1 MFNQN
6 KLYYN
11 KSYNIQSQCGEGN
24 RYKGENHAPLKIGN
38 KIKIAEYCGP
48 NTDIVKRAELN
59 IKPLSVVDLISAIH
73 DCDYYLAQL
82 APNKEEQLRMVRNA
96 DNKMLKRLTL
106 ASKKKLDNVLNI
118 SAGKIGIGL
127 KTKIEDRGKII
138 GALGGLVMGGVI
150 GALKGFWVGRKA
162 KQKLN
167 NIAGELVQHPKKDI
181 EIIRN
186 FKQKKLNE
194 LNKLIGQTG
203 DGILD
208 DIWTFFTGK
217 KPPPPI
223 IKIESSED
231 EEEYEEYESDEEYE
245 GDGFFG
251 SLGKIISQ
259 IVDLMFGKTDNEK
272 TDDIKETVKKSCL
285 DVLKEHNIE
294 TVRDFNKWALKGG
307 HPDKG
312 GDTAIFQEVSD
323 CVDKRLKG
331 KGFFDKAKKKIKKEG
346 TKILKKGKKE
356 LESGLE
362 NIKGLFGETKKQ
374 KKARLKREDL
384 ERKEEEKRIRKKWT
398 ERKKECKMRDMDHRY
413 GNMYGEVGNCYPKD

>member
-1 MFNQN
+1 MFNPN

-11 KSYNIQSQCGEGN
+11 KTYNYGQCGEGN
-24 RYKGENHAPLKIGN
+24 RYKGENHAPLKIG
-38 KIKIAEYCGP
+38 KSVKIAEFCGP
-48 NTDIVKRAELN
+48 ATEIVKRAKLN

-73 DCDYYLAQL
+73 DCDYYLSQL
-82 APNKEEQLRMVRNA
+82 APNKEEQLRLIRDA
-96 DNKMLKRLTL
+96 DNKMLRRLTL
-106 ASKKKLDNVLNI
+106 ASKKKLDSVLNI
-118 SAGKIGIGL
+118 SAGRIGIGM
-127 KTKIEDRGKII
+127 KTKIEDKGKII

-186 FKQKKLNE
+186 FKQKKLDE

-208 DIWTFFTGK
+208 DIWTFITGK

-223 IKIESSED
+223 IKFESSED
-231 EEEYEEYESDEEYE
+231 EEEYEEDESDEEYE

-272 TDDIKETVKKSCL
+272 TEDIKETVKKSCL

-294 TVRDFNKWALKGG
+294 TVRDFNYWALRGG

-312 GDTAIFQEVSD
+312 GDTRIFQEVSD
-323 CVDKRLKG
+323 CVDKQLKG
-331 KGFFDKAKKKIKKEG
+331 KGLFNKAKKKIKKE
-346 TKILKKGKKE
+346 LD
-356 LESGLE
+356 SGFE

-374 KKARLKREDL
+374 KKARLKKEEM
-384 ERKEEEKRIRKKWT
+384 ERKKKYDEINRKWT
-398 ERKKECKMRDMDHRY
+398 EKAEECKQRNMVHMW